1 MVLKDGP
8 KGALF
13 SMHTLLS
20 SQAYEHDEN
29 EIDLGDSDLKLQ
41 CKSNGSGVI
50 GLLLALLLEREKQ
63 YTLWNNRL
71 LRKK

>member
-1 MVLKDGP
+1 
-8 KGALF
+8 
-13 SMHTLLS
+13 MHTLLS

-63 YTLWNNRL
+63 YTL
-71 LRKK
+71 